1 MSTERITAG
10 RPRSSS
16 RSTIEEA
23 AAELFLEQS
32 YGGTT
37 VDEITQRAGVSRA
50 TFFNYFDAKS
60 DLLWMDADRALDAL
74 DARLANGAELID
86 AVSATASEIGP
97 ERVPLAV
104 TQAEV
109 MGTGEELVS
118 SGLVRVGRLVSMVRA
133 AIMAHPPQ
141 EHDELVVAV
150 RANVLAGALVAAWS
164 TWIRGGVER
173 RPLSRYLDEAIALV
187 QL

>member
-1 MSTERITAG
+1 MSGERVTAG
-10 RPRSSS
+10 RPRASS

-32 YGGTT
+32 YAGTT

-50 TFFNYFDAKS
+50 TFFNYFTAKS

-74 DARLANGAELID
+74 EARLADGAELIG
-86 AVSATASEIGP
+86 AISATASEIGP

-104 TQAEV
+104 TQADV

-118 SGLVRVGRLVSMVRA
+118 SGLARVGRLVTMVRT
-133 AIMAHPPQ
+133 AIMANSGQ
-141 EHDELVVAV
+141 DHDELVVAV
-150 RANVLAGALVAAWS
+150 RANALAGALVAAWS
-164 TWIRGGVER
+164 AWIREGVER
-173 RPLSRYLDEAIALV
+173 RPLSTYLNAAIALV